1 MKKYVFVILLF
12 AVQVSRT
19 RTWTAKPPSVLLR
32 RMLFQLSY
40 MYYSLSYIYNTGSGG
55 INIRFIS
62 LTFEMSTVHR
72 QNSIHLRTK
81 NGWSQL
87 SVCILYKKYLGQGV
101 TWSLT
106 IGIMLNV
113 LQFGLLEPDISY
125 IFPIHTYRYICLYMT
140 NLWIEDKTCIK
151 PFLRWSC
158 NSDSFEQCSPAW
170 FLGVMWGDSFV
181 IWNWWC
187 IEKYPD

>member
-1 MKKYVFVILLF
+1 M
-12 AVQVSRT
+12 QVWRT

-40 MYYSLSYIYNTGSGG
+40 MYYSLSFIYNTGSGG
-55 INIRFIS
+55 INIRLIS
-62 LTFEMSTVHR
+62 LTFELSTVHR
-72 QNSIHLRTK
+72 QNSIHLRPK
-81 NGWSQL
+81 MDDL
-87 SVCILYKKYLGQGV
+87 KKVFAFYIKKYLGQGV

-113 LQFGLLEPDISY
+113 LQFGLREPDISY
-125 IFPIHTYRYICLYMT
+125 TFPIHTYRCICLYMT
-140 NLWIEDKTCIK
+140 NLWIEDKTRVK